1 MNPPR
6 CLLLILS
13 LTVSATLARAMD
25 AEEERLR
32 GFAEH
37 QSKLSRF
44 DEAREGGKRAYLEE
58 QEQWASE
65 KDRDLAEYKKNKPK
79 DVPAMDESSP
89 QYREWEKQKKAQAQ
103 AYEET
108 RKAFAAQSAKN
119 KELDREAKGLPTLAQ
134 ELGLDQERPRFDFA
148 KRHFGTSPGGSSAS
162 SGSGRGGGGSFNS
175 GNSSFPPPPTF
186 DDFSDGYVPAPNVSP
201 EDFGDVPPP
210 PPPPMPTGFDNGF
223 NNGSEFIPP
232 PPPPPGNF
240 ESGDF

>member
-1 MNPPR
+1 MNFPR
-6 CLLLILS
+6 NLLLILS
-13 LTVSATLARAMD
+13 LTLTATLSHAMD

-37 QSKLSRF
+37 QNNLKRF
-44 DEAREGGKRAYLEE
+44 DEARVTGERAYHDE

-65 KDRDLAEYKKNKPK
+65 KERDLAEYKKNKPK
-79 DVPAMDESSP
+79 NEPVMDDNSQEF
-89 QYREWEKQKKAQAQ
+89 RDWEKQRKAEAD

-108 RKAFAAQSAKN
+108 RKAYAVQSAKQQA
-119 KELDREAKGLPTLAQ
+119 LDRNAKGLPTLAQ
-134 ELGLDQERPRFDFA
+134 ELGIDQERPRFDFK
-148 KRHFGTSPGGSSAS
+148 KRNFGTSTASGG
-162 SGSGRGGGGSFNS
+162 GSGRGGGGSSSGGFNP

-210 PPPPMPTGFDNGF
+210 PPPPMGFDQGF
-223 NNGSEFIPP
+223 GTGSEFIPP
-232 PPPPPGNF
+232 PPPPPGSF